1 MITPLFRL
9 TQDEQ
14 YLYVTLVAP
23 NMRLAAAE
31 LYYEGEQFVFHAS
44 PYYLRLEL
52 PGRVKANKE
61 EILETETKKP
71 TIHYDAEKGELVVP
85 VEKAVPGEH
94 FTGLEAIG
102 RLLSGPKSRLSR
114 RLVEVLEENGDPK
127 TPLIEDLVEGAEEE
141 EEDFDWNIEQKL
153 PEEENKPYGFAN
165 RYSGVLERLGA
176 ELAAELV
183 DLKEPGRKSRAERRA
198 ERIAAEE
205 ADFDEDH
212 YVADL
217 YDNDEDEDGGENCE
231 LLLPNFDQAT
241 TKVLLL
247 GLADLLFAYAYD
259 ARTTDWEHCSESA
272 WTIRKLS
279 PTLSWFEYWATVEGE
294 GKVESRKTVLASLVR
309 RSLIYPLYRSWRLA
323 MKVAQDVVTILGAG
337 QAAVLKCLIDM
348 HRLLNSSGGEG
359 EHLYLLNDLY
369 IADYCAWV
377 QQLKGGGERL
387 LRRFAEDIGEVVAVM
402 EVNGGEGEKGE
413 QGGGRGQRRRGPGP
427 GLLQKGDVHLELELI
442 ERAAAEM
449 WAEAI
454 KVEDKSGD
462 KKAAAAAAAEGLCQ
476 RLERSMRLRDGADG
490 DELDSDDDEEPTTS
504 QQ

>member
-31 LYYEGEQFVFHAS
+31 LYHEGEQFVFHAS

-52 PGRVKANKE
+52 PGRVKASERIQEEEDKE
-61 EILETETKKP
+61 EISKTKKP

-127 TPLIEDLVEGAEEE
+127 TPLIEDLVGGAEDEE

-153 PEEENKPYGFAN
+153 PEEEENKGGISSLIGQQPYGFAN

-217 YDNDEDEDGGENCE
+217 YDNDEDEDGGGGGGGSRIEE
-231 LLLPNFDQAT
+231 IIAAEAPWDRWQSSSSPEVSILTDEDRLRLIEHLPRTLLPNFDQAT

-337 QAAVLKCLIDM
+337 QAAVLKCLIGKWNVWFWGFEFWGFLAEVNV
-348 HRLLNSSGGEG
+348 REQRRQQWFTFFFLSPSSFLSPLL
-359 EHLYLLNDLY
+359 LLGRH
-369 IADYCAWV
+369 APTV
-377 QQLKGGGERL
+377 EQQRRRRRAPLLAERPVHCRL
-387 LRRFAEDIGEVVAVM
+387 LRLGAAA
-402 EVNGGEGEKGE
+402 
-413 QGGGRGQRRRGPGP
+413 QRR
-427 GLLQKGDVHLELELI
+427 
-442 ERAAAEM
+442 
-449 WAEAI
+449 W
-454 KVEDKSGD
+454 
-462 KKAAAAAAAEGLCQ
+462 
-476 RLERSMRLRDGADG
+476 
-490 DELDSDDDEEPTTS
+490 
-504 QQ
+504 